1 MSIKLLTKIIKNLY
15 NLYIIIYIYIHEG
28 GINK

>member
-1 MSIKLLTKIIKNLY
+1 MSMKLLTKIAKNLY
-15 NLYIIIYIYIHEG
+15 NLYIIIYIHEG